1 MTRQDILSIFCRFIN
16 GNGIKAIQG
25 PSDNPAPKGKY
36 ISIVLGGVRQI
47 GEKLVPG
54 PANGKEKSKEFMQ
67 VATIQLYEVEG
78 DGEALRKIRN
88 LLQTDEFDE
97 FVMDAF
103 RETSD
108 GGFSVWDI
116 SDITDNSSQ
125 DGAFWIEQ
133 RTMTVDVQFY
143 DRIAHTD
150 EDAPRMASVC
160 GKLNDTAFKAE
171 V

>member
-1 MTRQDILSIFCRFIN
+1 MTRQDILSAICRFIN

-25 PSDNPAPKGKY
+25 PSDNPAPKGSY
-36 ISIVLGGVRQI
+36 VSITMGGVRQV
-47 GEKLVPG
+47 GETLVPG
-54 PANGKEKSKEFMQ
+54 PANGKKKSKEFMQ
-67 VATIQLYEVEG
+67 VATVQLYEVEG

-103 RETSD
+103 GGTSD
-108 GGFSVWDI
+108 GEFAVWDI

-143 DRIAHTD
+143 DRIAHA
-150 EDAPRMASVC
+150 APRMNSVC

>member
-1 MTRQDILSIFCRFIN
+1 MTRSDILSVFCRFLNRN
-16 GNGIKAIQG
+16 GVKAIQG
-25 PSDNPAPKGKY
+25 PSDNPAPKGTH
-36 ISIVLGGVRQI
+36 VAVTMGGVRQI
-47 GEKLVPG
+47 GEILVPG

-67 VATIQLYEVEG
+67 VATVQLYEVEG
-78 DGEALRKIRN
+78 DGEALRKVRN

-103 RETSD
+103 SETAD
-108 GGFSVWDI
+108 GGFAVWDI

-133 RTMTVDVQFY
+133 RAMTVDVQFY

-150 EDAPRMASVC
+150 EIAPRMESVS
-160 GKLNDTAFKAE
+160 GTINDTAFKAE